1 MAKPKNS
8 QMPYVIAAVLGFFFF
23 IALGWHLLQSGK
35 LTGTEFT
42 AFIIAFA
49 LLSTMIAFAPQV
61 QEISV
66 AGSVLKLRE
75 VKAEAEEVISSLEE
89 ARSELLGMM
98 LTVLIKPAGG
108 FHDGQAVD
116 PRLEPFWQCVSMMK
130 RYKCLHEHKPQ
141 LIKALSVLLTQQI
154 ERVFNHG
161 QVEGGFMP
169 SGFIK
174 PHDLSILVVRHSS
187 LDTLYIDGVAVNYS
201 QKVEA
206 GIVAYE
212 KLYNMNIELV

>member
-1 MAKPKNS
+1 MAKAKSS
-8 QMPYVIAAVLGFFFF
+8 QKPFVIAAVVGFFIF
-23 IALGWHLLQSGK
+23 IVLGMYLLQSEK
-35 LTGTEFT
+35 FTGTEFT

-98 LTVLIKPAGG
+98 LTMLIKPAGG

-130 RYKCLHEHKPQ
+130 RYKCLDKHKPQ
-141 LIKALSVLLTQQI
+141 LIKALSVLLIQQI
-154 ERVFNHG
+154 KRVFAHG
-161 QVEGGFMP
+161 QVENSLMP

-174 PHDLSILVVRHSS
+174 PHDLSIFVVRYSS
-187 LDTLYIDGVAVNYS
+187 LDTMAVDGVVINYS
-201 QKVEA
+201 EEVEA
-206 GIVAYE
+206 GIAAYE
-212 KLYNMNIELV
+212 KLYNMNLELV